1 MMGSAKMSQGGM
13 MNMTGQV
20 SRMMPWMTSGSGTP
34 SDQWRKGMPAVPEK
48 NG

>member
-1 MMGSAKMSQGGM
+1 MMGSG
-13 MNMTGQV
+13 
-20 SRMMPWMTSGSGTP
+20 MTSGSGTP